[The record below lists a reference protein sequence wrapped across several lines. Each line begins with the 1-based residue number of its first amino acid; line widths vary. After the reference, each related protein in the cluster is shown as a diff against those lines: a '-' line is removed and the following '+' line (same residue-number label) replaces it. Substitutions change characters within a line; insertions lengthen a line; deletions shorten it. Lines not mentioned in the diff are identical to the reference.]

1 MRAMSPDGVEI
12 SFDVHGA
19 GEPAVVL
26 VHGWSC
32 DRSYWQG
39 QVESLARHHQTIT
52 IDPAGHGDSGSGRR
66 DWTIEAFGLDVAAV
80 VSHLDLRQVVLVGHS
95 MGGDVILEAARQLP
109 DRIRGIVWVDTYSQ
123 LARFSTLQQVR
134 TRMAAFETDFAQA
147 TRHFVRCMFAP
158 NADAALVER
167 VATDMASAPPEV
179 ALPAME
185 STWTFG
191 SKVPGILRGLGIP
204 IAAIN
209 AEEPASDLKSM
220 HEYGIDVTCMPGVGH
235 FLMMEQP
242 ERFNECLL
250 KVVHALLSRGAGD
263 T

>member
-1 MRAMSPDGVEI
+1 
-12 SFDVHGA
+12 
-19 GEPAVVL
+19 
-26 VHGWSC
+26 
-32 DRSYWQG
+32 
-39 QVESLARHHQTIT
+39 
-52 IDPAGHGDSGSGRR
+52 
-66 DWTIEAFGLDVAAV
+66 
-80 VSHLDLRQVVLVGHS
+80 
-95 MGGDVILEAARQLP
+95 
-109 DRIRGIVWVDTYSQ
+109 
-123 LARFSTLQQVR
+123 
-134 TRMAAFETDFAQA
+134 
-147 TRHFVRCMFAP
+147 MFAP

-250 KVVHALLSRGAGD
+250 KVVHALLSPVPVTPDIMPFPETIAGRRS
-263 T
+263 TSLSSCSR